1 MSNALHSPCIFAAA
15 SQAGSGCRAV
25 LLPCLLELGAQ
36 SWCRTKAMPNI
47 ADTVWQVYE
56 HSDVAWAAQGH
67 IYREN
72 GQRKMFDA
80 DDLEYTCPKCWEG
93 LSLREYRE

>member
-1 MSNALHSPCIFAAA
+1 M
-15 SQAGSGCRAV
+15 
-25 LLPCLLELGAQ
+25 LLPCLLGLVAQ
-36 SWCRTKAMPNI
+36 NRCRTKAMPNI

-56 HSDVAWAAQGH
+56 HSDVAWATQRH

-80 DDLEYTCPKCWEG
+80 DDLEYICPKCREG
-93 LSLREYRE
+93 LSLRLYRE

>member
-1 MSNALHSPCIFAAA
+1 
-15 SQAGSGCRAV
+15 
-25 LLPCLLELGAQ
+25 
-36 SWCRTKAMPNI
+36 MPNI

-56 HSDVAWAAQGH
+56 HSDVAWATRRH

-72 GQRKMFDA
+72 RQRYRENGRRKMFDV
-80 DDLEYTCPKCWEG
+80 DDLEYICPKCWEG